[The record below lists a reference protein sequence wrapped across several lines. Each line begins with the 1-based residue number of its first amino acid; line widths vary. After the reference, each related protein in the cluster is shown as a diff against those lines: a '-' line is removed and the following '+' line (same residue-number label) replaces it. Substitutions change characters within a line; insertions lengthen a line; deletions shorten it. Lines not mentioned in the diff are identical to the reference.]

1 MSLVHVAMP
10 KWPTNQFQ
18 PVQQSRKQVLRA
30 YCHNLYTVL
39 TRPDGMFDYVCNC
52 NETSHFVKLK
62 FGRSPFPFTEKMFV
76 ALANE
81 VRFLD
86 DFLFSLF

>member
-1 MSLVHVAMP
+1 M
-10 KWPTNQFQ
+10 
-18 PVQQSRKQVLRA
+18 
-30 YCHNLYTVL
+30 L
-39 TRPDGMFDYVCNC
+39 TRSDGMFDYVCNC

-81 VRFLD
+81 VSIFLLILATLLD
-86 DFLFSLF
+86 DFLRTMISRDFSSNFSTVVTCYEFLMHHLS

>member
-1 MSLVHVAMP
+1 M
-10 KWPTNQFQ
+10 
-18 PVQQSRKQVLRA
+18 
-30 YCHNLYTVL
+30 L
-39 TRPDGMFDYVCNC
+39 TRSDGMFDYVCNC

-81 VRFLD
+81 VSIFLLILLTNI
-86 DFLFSLF
+86 FLGVKGVKNYSTKVRNTSSKHFNSFSLFR

>member
-1 MSLVHVAMP
+1 M
-10 KWPTNQFQ
+10 
-18 PVQQSRKQVLRA
+18 
-30 YCHNLYTVL
+30 L
-39 TRPDGMFDYVCNC
+39 TRSDGMFDYVYNC

-81 VRFLD
+81 VSIFLLILATLLD
-86 DFLFSLF
+86 DFLRSMIQTFQLLL